1 MIIENLNKIL
11 GYPDDYFDN
20 FCNDVLNDKEN
31 SDIKADPESGDNVE
45 QNMSE
50 KEANESEG
58 IEETV
63 TIVQEVKAADK
74 IKVLAEIEL
83 DDSDSEN
90 METGINTKTSKL
102 GNKSSTAYSNPNI
115 KTRESAA
122 LIPFKCVDCF
132 DSFSD
137 KQDFRRHM
145 ANKHQKTFECHYC
158 NIFFTFT
165 DDDARCQKLAYYLT

>member
-1 MIIENLNKIL
+1 MLSI
-11 GYPDDYFDN
+11 YSVPDSSDN
-20 FCNDVLNDKEN
+20 ED
-31 SDIKADPESGDNVE
+31 A
-45 QNMSE
+45 
-50 KEANESEG
+50 
-58 IEETV
+58 EEPITV
-63 TIVQEVKAADK
+63 VQEVKAADK
-74 IKVLAEIEL
+74 KKVLAEIEL
-83 DDSDSEN
+83 NESDSEN
-90 METGINTKTSKL
+90 METEILSKTSKL

-115 KTRESAA
+115 ETRESAV

-137 KQDFRRHM
+137 KQEFRRHM